1 MSVSVAGYSDLAV
14 RNATVTLLGM
24 GYGAATD
31 ADGNFTLAN
40 IPYGDYTL
48 VIAAPGMETATKSV
62 SLTGASLQV
71 SLPAMTMS
79 GAPAG
84 VRGDANGDG
93 HLGLDDVV
101 FILQVLSGAR

>member
-1 MSVSVAGYSDLAV
+1 
-14 RNATVTLLGM
+14 
-24 GYGAATD
+24 
-31 ADGNFTLAN
+31 
-40 IPYGDYTL
+40 
-48 VIAAPGMETATKSV
+48 
-62 SLTGASLQV
+62 
-71 SLPAMTMS
+71 MTMS